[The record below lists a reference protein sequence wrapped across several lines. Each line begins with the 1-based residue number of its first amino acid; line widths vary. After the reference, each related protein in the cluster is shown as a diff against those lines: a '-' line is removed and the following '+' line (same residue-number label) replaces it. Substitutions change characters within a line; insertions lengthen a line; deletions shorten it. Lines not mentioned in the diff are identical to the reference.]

1 MIHKPEHFSMGLIIE
16 GGDYRPM
23 DRKNLI
29 QLVEENVEEDEAEGI
44 PVCSANLSS
53 PVCDT
58 ANYIEQVHYMIGT
71 RLYIENAD

>member
-1 MIHKPEHFSMGLIIE
+1 MGLIIE

-29 QLVEENVEEDEAEGI
+29 QQVEENVEEDEAEGV
-44 PVCSANLSS
+44 PVCGANLSS
-53 PVCDT
+53 PVFDT
-58 ANYIEQVHYMIGT
+58 ANYIEQVQYKIGT